1 MMKYSLVILLIV
13 LAKACSKM
21 TNKTVE
27 NVPKHPVTIAY
38 IGGFHRLT
46 DIEKYPLI

>member
-27 NVPKHPVTIAY
+27 NVPKHSVTIAY
-38 IGGFHRLT
+38 IGVFHGLI
-46 DIEKYPLI
+46 DIKKYALI